1 VNFQKPNEKGGLMK
15 SSKRKTALICGIS
28 GQDGAHLARLLLSKD
43 YKVVGTSRDSSTN
56 SLNNLNRLGIVDDV
70 VLYSMAPNDFRSVLQ
85 VLSDVEPD
93 EIYNLA
99 GQTSVGLSFE
109 QPIETFDSINTGTL
123 NLLEGLRFLKL
134 NARFY
139 NAGSSECF
147 GNTAGVSANETTAF
161 KPKSPYAVA
170 KAAAFWAV
178 ASYREAYGLFAC
190 SGILFNHES
199 ALRPERFVT
208 QKIIQAAK
216 RIKNGSGETLL
227 LGNLEIHR
235 DWGWAPEYV
244 DAMWRMLQ
252 QENADD
258 FVIATGKSHSL
269 KEFVVEAFSCLDL
282 DWHEHVQVDLSL
294 MRPSDITQSCGNA
307 DKAKAVLG
315 WQSKSTLKDTVYTM
329 IEGCVEDKIRDK
341 ERKHAF
347 DDEFI
352 QLARSVY
359 ITNDQRSRIKR
370 KINDMFGSELV
381 EEKSYAE
388 Y

>member
-1 VNFQKPNEKGGLMK
+1 MK
-15 SSKRKTALICGIS
+15 SSKQKTALICGVS
-28 GQDGAHLARLLLSKD
+28 GQDGSYLASLLLSKD
-43 YKVVGTSRDSSTN
+43 YKVVGTSRDASIGGLTN
-56 SLNNLNRLGIVDDV
+56 LCRLGIADDV
-70 VLYSMAPNDFRSVLQ
+70 VLYSMALNDFRSVLQ
-85 VLSDVEPD
+85 VLSQVKPD

-147 GNTAGVSANETTAF
+147 GNTEGVSANETTAF

-199 ALRPERFVT
+199 VLRPERFVT
-208 QKIIQAAK
+208 QKIIKAAQ
-216 RIKNGSGETLL
+216 RIKNGSGETLM
-227 LGNLEIHR
+227 LGNIDIYR

-252 QENADD
+252 QEHADD
-258 FVIATGKSHSL
+258 FVIATGESHSL
-269 KEFVVEAFSCLDL
+269 KEFVAEAFSCLDL

-294 MRPSDITQSCGNA
+294 MRPSDIAKSCGNA
-307 DKAKAVLG
+307 AKAQAILG
-315 WQSKSTLKDTVYTM
+315 WQSEATFKDIVHTM
-329 IEGCVEDKIRDK
+329 VEGCVD
-341 ERKHAF
+341 
-347 DDEFI
+347 
-352 QLARSVY
+352 
-359 ITNDQRSRIKR
+359 
-370 KINDMFGSELV
+370 
-381 EEKSYAE
+381 
-388 Y
+388 